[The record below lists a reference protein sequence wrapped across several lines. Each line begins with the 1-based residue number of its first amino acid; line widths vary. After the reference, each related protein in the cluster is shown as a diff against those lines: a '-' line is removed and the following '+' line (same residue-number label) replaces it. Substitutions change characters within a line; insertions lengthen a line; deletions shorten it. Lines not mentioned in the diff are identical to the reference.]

1 MPGAAMYSTAIR
13 NSLFSILC
21 LQGSLVPSRRER
33 YLQGDLLD
41 VSLTGSLHV
50 DKDAAADELHTEHGK
65 SAVSYFQSSE
75 YLSKEFCYYVQ
86 TNIDIIISC

>member
-1 MPGAAMYSTAIR
+1 MPGAAMHSTTIR

-21 LQGSLVPSRRER
+21 FQGPLVPSRWER

-50 DKDAAADELHTEHGK
+50 DKDAAANELHTEHGK
-65 SAVSYFQSSE
+65 SAVSYFQSSK
-75 YLSKEFCYYVQ
+75 YLSKEFCCYGQ
-86 TNIDIIISC
+86 TNMDIVITC